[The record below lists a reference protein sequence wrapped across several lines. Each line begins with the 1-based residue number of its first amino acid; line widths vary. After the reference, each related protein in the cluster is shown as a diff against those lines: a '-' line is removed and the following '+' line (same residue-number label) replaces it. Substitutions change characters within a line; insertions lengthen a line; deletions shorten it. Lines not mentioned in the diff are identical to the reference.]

1 MQKRYPNQSLN
12 PIYTPA
18 ERLFVRQQ
26 AAKGGTDRD
35 IAALIRNGIP
45 LSEFRMSFGREYSAG
60 LAQINIAIADEMRKH
75 ALSGDLD
82 AGKFWLSRR
91 ADWATVDAR
100 QRAVAQELNTRD
112 DTSEETSLSKLSLM
126 LDITPDPTTPCK
138 NATDEDFL

>member
-1 MQKRYPNQSLN
+1 MQKRYPSQSLN

-45 LSEFRMSFGREYSAG
+45 LSEFRMSFGKEYSAG

-75 ALSGDLD
+75 ALAGDLD
-82 AGKFWLSRR
+82 AVKFWLSRR

-112 DTSEETSLSKLSLM
+112 DTSEETSLSKLGVM
-126 LDITPDPTTPCK
+126 LDITPSPHPSPAKNDP
-138 NATDEDFL
+138 EDYL